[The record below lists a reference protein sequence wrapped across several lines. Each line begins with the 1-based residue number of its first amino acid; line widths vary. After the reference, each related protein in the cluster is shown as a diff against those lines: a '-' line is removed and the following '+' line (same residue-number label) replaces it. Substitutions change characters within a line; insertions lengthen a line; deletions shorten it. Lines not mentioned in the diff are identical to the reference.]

1 MKNDEQFLS
10 FMVENDDS
18 QLVESRLFKE
28 NDDDYFKS
36 LSKQFYG
43 SKSQDGIQFSLSSF
57 IVKKQLKIIKSA
69 GDLKMKLSNTV
80 NLNNVLKPFS
90 ISYQLQQQIHKLLS
104 KPKPQGTSLS
114 SSFKTNQKIN
124 QMKLTYQQLQN
135 RKLVIPK
142 NEDSNIQT
150 QNSYRSTLN
159 TSTKSQP
166 KKDNVLDLYQ
176 MKLKTE
182 RSVEKPK
189 LIKVLKRNKI
199 H

>member
-1 MKNDEQFLS
+1 MRNDEQFLS

-18 QLVESRLFKE
+18 QLVVESKLFKD

-43 SKSQDGIQFSLSSF
+43 FKSQD
-57 IVKKQLKIIKSA
+57 VKKQLKIIKSA
-69 GDLKMKLSNTV
+69 GDLKMKLSNTA
-80 NLNNVLKPFS
+80 NLNN
-90 ISYQLQQQIHKLLS
+90 QIHKLLS
-104 KPKPQGTSLS
+104 KPKPQGSSLS
-114 SSFKTNQKIN
+114 SSFKTNQKMN
-124 QMKLTYQQLQN
+124 QIKLTYQQLQN
-135 RKLVIPK
+135 RKLLIPK
-142 NEDSNIQT
+142 NEDSNILT

-166 KKDNVLDLYQ
+166 KKDKVLDLYQ

-182 RSVEKPK
+182 RSVDKPK
-189 LIKVLKRNKI
+189 IMKVLKRNKM

>member
-1 MKNDEQFLS
+1 MRNDEQFLS

-18 QLVESRLFKE
+18 QLVVESKLFKD

-43 SKSQDGIQFSLSSF
+43 FKSQD
-57 IVKKQLKIIKSA
+57 VKKQLKIIKSA
-69 GDLKMKLSNTV
+69 GDLKMKLSNTA

-104 KPKPQGTSLS
+104 KPKPQGSSLS
-114 SSFKTNQKIN
+114 SSFKTNQKMN
-124 QMKLTYQQLQN
+124 QIKLTYQQLQN
-135 RKLVIPK
+135 RKLLIPK
-142 NEDSNIQT
+142 NEDSNILT

-166 KKDNVLDLYQ
+166 KKDKVLDLYQ

-182 RSVEKPK
+182 RSVDKPK
-189 LIKVLKRNKI
+189 IMKVLKRNKI

>member
-10 FMVENDDS
+10 FMVENDES
-18 QLVESRLFKE
+18 QLVESRVFKE

-43 SKSQDGIQFSLSSF
+43 SKSQD
-57 IVKKQLKIIKSA
+57 VKKQLKIIKSA

-104 KPKPQGTSLS
+104 KPKPQGSSLS

-166 KKDNVLDLYQ
+166 KKDNILDLYQ